1 VRLLSLEVRDFRNHR
16 HARAELDGEPSLLLG
31 ENGSGK
37 TNWIEAA
44 VLLSIGR
51 SFRGARDRELVAR
64 GADRFEVRGVV
75 VSRAG
80 VRSEIV
86 ARGARNGPRDVE
98 VEGAALPR
106 LAELLGRFPTAHFS
120 VEDVAILN
128 GAPAGRR
135 RFLDIALCQL
145 EAAYIGH
152 LRDYNAA
159 LKQRNRL
166 LVESGTGSGSA
177 DELGAWE
184 MILARS
190 GAELDRRR
198 EDLTA
203 ELNRILGG
211 LSRDLDSEFEAAIEY
226 VSAVPES
233 DETGVARRAERLE
246 RHRGRD
252 RRLGW
257 TAEGPHRA
265 PVACRVAGRDLVEG
279 ASRGMTR
286 LYSIL
291 LRLALARVLDTRLE
305 EPPVVFLDD
314 PESELDPRWIGRLLG
329 IVPETSQLV
338 LTACRA
344 LTAMP
349 ATYRRFAMES
359 LAIADGA
366 TGAAPSGAVTNAASR
381 A

>member
-1 VRLLSLEVRDFRNHR
+1 MRLLSLELRNFRNHR
-16 HARAELDGEPSLLLG
+16 NARAELDGEPSLLLG

-64 GADRFEVRGVV
+64 GAERFEVRGAV

-86 ARGARNGPRDVE
+86 ARGSRNGPREVE
-98 VEGAALPR
+98 VDGAALPR

-135 RFLDIALCQL
+135 RFLDVALCQL
-145 EAAYIGH
+145 EPAYVGH

-166 LVESGTGSGSA
+166 LVEAGPVEASA
-177 DELGAWE
+177 DDELGAWE

-203 ELNRILGG
+203 ELNRILGE
-211 LSRDLDSEFEAAIEY
+211 LSRDLDSELEAGIDYTA
-226 VSAVPES
+226 AVTEPGES
-233 DETGVARRAERLE
+233 GVAKRAERLE

-265 PVACRVAGRDLVEG
+265 PVACRAAGRDLVEG

-291 LRLALARVLDTRLE
+291 LRLALARVLDARLE

-314 PESELDPRWIGRLLG
+314 PESELDPRWIGRLLR
-329 IVPETSQLV
+329 IVPETSQVV

-344 LTAMP
+344 LTATP
-349 ATYRRFAMES
+349 AMYRRFAMES
-359 LAIADGA
+359 LA
-366 TGAAPSGAVTNAASR
+366 SAASGGGAMTATPAR
-381 A
+381 AEA

>member
-1 VRLLSLEVRDFRNHR
+1 VRLLSLELRDFRNHR
-16 HARAELDGEPSLLLG
+16 NARAELDGEPSLLLG

-51 SFRGARDRELVAR
+51 SFRGARDRELVGR
-64 GADRFEVRGVV
+64 GAERFEVRGVV

-86 ARGARNGPRDVE
+86 ARGSRNGPREVDVD
-98 VEGAALPR
+98 GAALPR

-120 VEDVAILN
+120 VEDVATLN

-135 RFLDIALCQL
+135 RFLDVALCQV
-145 EAAYIGH
+145 EPVYVGH

-166 LVESGTGSGSA
+166 LVGFGPGGASA
-177 DELGAWE
+177 EDELGAWE
-184 MILARS
+184 TILARS

-203 ELNRILGG
+203 ELNRILGR
-211 LSRDLDSEFEAAIEY
+211 LSRDLDSELEAGIEY
-226 VSAVPES
+226 TTTVPETG
-233 DETGVARRAERLE
+233 EAGVAKRAERLE
-246 RHRGRD
+246 RDRGRD

-291 LRLALARVLDTRLE
+291 LRLALARVLDARLE

-329 IVPETSQLV
+329 IVPESSQVV

-344 LTAMP
+344 LTATP

-359 LAIADGA
+359 LASAASGEGA
-366 TGAAPSGAVTNAASR
+366 TTATAARTEA
-381 A
+381 